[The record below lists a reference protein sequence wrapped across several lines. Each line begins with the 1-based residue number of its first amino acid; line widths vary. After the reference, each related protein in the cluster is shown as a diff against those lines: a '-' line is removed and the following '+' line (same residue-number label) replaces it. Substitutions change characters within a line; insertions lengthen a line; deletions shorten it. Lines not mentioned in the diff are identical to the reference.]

1 MYLNDFIG
9 NILSKIETSINS
21 KIFIDVEKEIL
32 ELKDL
37 STGQDWKSLKET
49 MCAFLNTN
57 GGYIICG
64 IRERE
69 NNGIKSYN
77 ITGFDRNNES
87 NLIDLNSKTFY
98 NDSKQLVNVSDNIAF
113 EYRSILNFNIAVI
126 HVKPLSED
134 NKYVSFNHKYY
145 ERILTQDKEI
155 IELKLNRHNE
165 YKQELEYS
173 KEISTVENASIEEI
187 EIDKVNQFIVRLNST
202 LRKET
207 LKKDIDDAKDFLNR
221 KYCLNMEDKVTILG
235 LLLFGRDPFR
245 YLEYRCEIDCYFETG
260 IDISRDKKYF
270 QKDVL
275 SLVDDAFSFVWGHIK
290 VGRSV
295 LGGGRSEPEFP
306 ERLIREV
313 INNAIAHRDYV
324 ANKFITIKVNPGS
337 NLSIINPGSFKS
349 KMILSFK
356 DSDVSIRRIVAG
368 VPETRN
374 PKLANVLKTFD
385 KIESQGIGMATLV
398 SVCLDNQ
405 IDMPYF
411 DLSNENMISL
421 TIPSG
426 KLLDEEAI
434 NWLMSFRGYLTKK
447 LKKNLSTEHE
457 MVLTYLYKSEKLNER
472 RFYTILLNP
481 SNNHFDVLTD
491 LIESKIIK
499 ECKTNGNEFTPVYIL
514 ESELHKSNFNSE
526 IESISGMSIDNLD
539 ETKIKILN
547 IIFRYN
553 KYSYQSLKPSMITPE
568 LYRVLYGKEINPL
581 TYENLGRKV
590 RNYCNELFLASF
602 LKKKEDKTYYL
613 YNYE

>member
-98 NDSKQLVNVSDNIAF
+98 NDSKQLVNVPDNIAF

-221 KYCLNMEDKVTILG
+221 KYCLNKEDKVTILG

-270 QKDVL
+270 QNDVL

>member
-9 NILSKIETSINS
+9 NILNKIETSINS
-21 KIFIDVEKEIL
+21 KIFINVEKEIL

-37 STGQDWKSLKET
+37 SSGQDWKSLKET

-98 NDSKQLVNVSDNIAF
+98 NDSKQLVNVPDNIAF

-221 KYCLNMEDKVTILG
+221 KYCLNKEDKVTILG

-260 IDISRDKKYF
+260 INLSRDKKYF
-270 QKDVL
+270 QNDVL
-275 SLVDDAFSFVWGHIK
+275 SLMDDAFSFVWGHIK

-313 INNAIAHRDYV
+313 INNAIAHRDYI

-405 IDMPYF
+405 IDIPYF

-514 ESELHKSNFNSE
+514 ESELHKSNFNRE

-553 KYSYQSLKPSMITPE
+553 KYNYQSLKPSMITPE

-590 RNYCNELFLASF
+590 RKYCNELFLASF

>member
-98 NDSKQLVNVSDNIAF
+98 NDSKQLVNVPDNIAF

-221 KYCLNMEDKVTILG
+221 KYCLNKEDKVTILG

-270 QKDVL
+270 QNDVL

-405 IDMPYF
+405 IDIPYF

-553 KYSYQSLKPSMITPE
+553 KYNYQSLKPSMITPE

>member
-98 NDSKQLVNVSDNIAF
+98 NDSKQLVNVPDNIAF

-221 KYCLNMEDKVTILG
+221 KYCLNKEDKVTILG

-270 QKDVL
+270 QNDVL

-434 NWLMSFRGYLTKK
+434 NWLMSFRGYLTKM

-553 KYSYQSLKPSMITPE
+553 KYNYQSLKPSMITPE

>member
-98 NDSKQLVNVSDNIAF
+98 NDSKQLVNVPDNIAF

-221 KYCLNMEDKVTILG
+221 KYCLNKEDKVTILG

-270 QKDVL
+270 QNDVL
-275 SLVDDAFSFVWGHIK
+275 SLMDDAFSFVWGHIK

-553 KYSYQSLKPSMITPE
+553 KYNYQSLKPSMITPE

>member
-98 NDSKQLVNVSDNIAF
+98 NDSKQLVNVPDNIAF

-221 KYCLNMEDKVTILG
+221 KYCLNKEDKVTILG

-270 QKDVL
+270 QNDVL
-275 SLVDDAFSFVWGHIK
+275 SLMDDAFSFVWGHIK

>member
-98 NDSKQLVNVSDNIAF
+98 NDSKQLVNVPDNIAF

-221 KYCLNMEDKVTILG
+221 KYCLDKVTILG

-270 QKDVL
+270 QNDVL

>member
-9 NILSKIETSINS
+9 NILNKIETSINS
-21 KIFIDVEKEIL
+21 KIFINVEKEIL

-37 STGQDWKSLKET
+37 SSGQDWKSLKET

-98 NDSKQLVNVSDNIAF
+98 NDSKQLVNVPDNIAF

-221 KYCLNMEDKVTILG
+221 KYCLNKEDKVTILG

-270 QKDVL
+270 QNDVL
-275 SLVDDAFSFVWGHIK
+275 SLMDDAFSFVWGHIK

-553 KYSYQSLKPSMITPE
+553 KYNYQSLKPSMITPE

>member
-1 MYLNDFIG
+1 M
-9 NILSKIETSINS
+9 
-21 KIFIDVEKEIL
+21 
-32 ELKDL
+32 
-37 STGQDWKSLKET
+37 
-49 MCAFLNTN
+49 
-57 GGYIICG
+57 
-64 IRERE
+64 
-69 NNGIKSYN
+69 
-77 ITGFDRNNES
+77 
-87 NLIDLNSKTFY
+87 
-98 NDSKQLVNVSDNIAF
+98 
-113 EYRSILNFNIAVI
+113 
-126 HVKPLSED
+126 
-134 NKYVSFNHKYY
+134 
-145 ERILTQDKEI
+145 
-155 IELKLNRHNE
+155 
-165 YKQELEYS
+165 
-173 KEISTVENASIEEI
+173 
-187 EIDKVNQFIVRLNST
+187 
-202 LRKET
+202 
-207 LKKDIDDAKDFLNR
+207 
-221 KYCLNMEDKVTILG
+221 
-235 LLLFGRDPFR
+235 
-245 YLEYRCEIDCYFETG
+245 EYRCEIDCYFETG

-270 QKDVL
+270 QNDVL

>member
-9 NILSKIETSINS
+9 NILNKIETSINS
-21 KIFIDVEKEIL
+21 KIFINVEKEIL

-37 STGQDWKSLKET
+37 SSGQDWKSLKET

-98 NDSKQLVNVSDNIAF
+98 NDSKQLVNVPDNIAF

-221 KYCLNMEDKVTILG
+221 KYCLNKEDKVTILG

-270 QKDVL
+270 QNDVL

-590 RNYCNELFLASF
+590 RKYCNELFLASF